1 MAKVLIPTI
10 GGFLS
15 LMVLWA
21 FVSASVMM
29 L

>member
-15 LMVLWA
+15 LMMLWA
-21 FVSASVMM
+21 FIAASVMM
-29 L
+29 I